1 MSNVFQVVGAD
12 HNLATMS
19 KGVKAAGLEVELSKE
34 GPYTVFAPTDTAF
47 NRLSP
52 GELAELLKPE
62 YKAKLS
68 SILHNHVVEGKIELK
83 DFKDGDRMKSLGG
96 KQLTVKVVD
105 GEISVNGSKIKGRDH
120 QASNGIVHS
129 MDQVIK

>member
-19 KGVKAAGLEVELSKE
+19 KGVKAAGMDVVLSKE

-47 NRLSP
+47 NRLSA

-62 YKAKLS
+62 YKGKLTG
-68 SILHNHVVEGKIELK
+68 ILQNHVVEGKKELK

-105 GEISVNGSKIKGRDH
+105 GEVSVNGSKIKGRDH

>member
-1 MSNVFQVVGAD
+1 MQNVFEVVGAD

-34 GPYTVFAPTDTAF
+34 GPYTVFAPTDFAF
-47 NRLSP
+47 NRLSA

-62 YKAKLS
+62 YKAKLT
-68 SILHNHVVEGKIELK
+68 SILNNHVVIGKKELK
-83 DFKDGDRMKSLGG
+83 DLKDGDHLKSLGG
-96 KQLTVKVVD
+96 KQLRVKIVD
-105 GEISVNGSKIKGRDH
+105 GEVTVNGSKIKGKDY
-120 QASNGIVHS
+120 QASNGVVHS

>member
-1 MSNVFQVVGAD
+1 MSNVLQVVGAD
-12 HNLATMS
+12 QNLATMS
-19 KGVKAAGLEVELSKE
+19 KGVRAAGLEVILSKE
-34 GPYTVFAPTDTAF
+34 GPFTIFAPTDTAF
-47 NRLSP
+47 NRLST

-62 YKAKLS
+62 YKAKLTG
-68 SILHNHVVEGKIELK
+68 ILQNHVVEGKKELK
-83 DFKDGDRMKSLGG
+83 DLKNGDQLRSLGG

-105 GEISVNGSKIKGRDH
+105 GEVSVNGSKIKGRDH

>member
-19 KGVKAAGLEVELSKE
+19 KGVKAAGMDVVLSKE

-62 YKAKLS
+62 YKAKLTG
-68 SILHNHVVEGKIELK
+68 ILQNHVVEGKKELK
-83 DFKDGDRMKSLGG
+83 DFKDGDHMRSVSG

-105 GEISVNGSKIKGRDH
+105 GEVSVNGSKIKGRDH

>member
-1 MSNVFQVVGAD
+1 MSNVLEVVEAD

-19 KGVKAAGLEVELSKE
+19 KGVKAAGLEIELSKE
-34 GPYTVFAPTDTAF
+34 GPFTVFAPTDTAF
-47 NRLSP
+47 NRLSA

-68 SILHNHVVEGKIELK
+68 GILQNHVVQGKRELK
-83 DFKDGDRMKSLGG
+83 DLKDGDHMKSLGG
-96 KQLTVKVVD
+96 KKLTVKIVD
-105 GEISVNGSKIKGRDH
+105 GEVTVNGSKIKGKDH

>member
-68 SILHNHVVEGKIELK
+68 SILNNHVVEGKIELK
-83 DFKDGDRMKSLGG
+83 DLKDGDRMRSLGG

>member
-12 HNLATMS
+12 HNLAIMS
-19 KGVKAAGLEVELSKE
+19 KGVKAAGLETILIKE

-47 NRLSP
+47 NRLSA

-62 YKAKLS
+62 YKAKLTG
-68 SILHNHVVEGKIELK
+68 ILQNHVVEGKKELK
-83 DFKDGDRMKSLGG
+83 DFKDGDRMRSLGG

-105 GEISVNGSKIKGRDH
+105 GEVSVNGSKIKGRDH

>member
-19 KGVKAAGLEVELSKE
+19 KSVKAAGMEVELSKE
-34 GPYTVFAPTDTAF
+34 GPYTVFAPTDSAF
-47 NRLSP
+47 NRLSA

-62 YKAKLS
+62 YKGKLTG
-68 SILHNHVVEGKIELK
+68 ILQNHVVVGKKELK
-83 DFKDGDRMKSLGG
+83 DLKDGEHMKSLGG
-96 KQLTVKVVD
+96 KQLTVKIVD
-105 GEISVNGSKIKGRDH
+105 GEVTVNGSKIKGKDH
-120 QASNGIVHS
+120 QASNGVVHS

>member
-52 GELAELLKPE
+52 GELAELLTPE

-83 DFKDGDRMKSLGG
+83 DLKDGDRIKSLGG

-105 GEISVNGSKIKGRDH
+105 GEVSVNGSKIKGRDH

>member
-19 KGVKAAGLEVELSKE
+19 KGVKAAGLEVILSKE
-34 GPYTVFAPTDTAF
+34 GPYTVFAPTDSAF
-47 NRLSP
+47 NRLSA

-62 YKAKLS
+62 YRAKLTG
-68 SILHNHVVEGKIELK
+68 ILNNHVVEGKKELK
-83 DFKDGDRMKSLGG
+83 DFKDGDHMRSLGG

-105 GEISVNGSKIKGRDH
+105 GEVSVNGSKIKGRDR

>member
-19 KGVKAAGLEVELSKE
+19 KGVKAAGMEVVLSKE
-34 GPYTVFAPTDTAF
+34 GPYTVFAPTDAAF
-47 NRLSP
+47 NRLSV

-62 YKAKLS
+62 YKAKLTG
-68 SILHNHVVEGKIELK
+68 ILQNHVVEGKKELK

-105 GEISVNGSKIKGRDH
+105 GEVTVNGSKIKGRDH

>member
-12 HNLATMS
+12 HNLAIMS
-19 KGVKAAGLEVELSKE
+19 KGVKAAGLETILIKE

-62 YKAKLS
+62 YKAKLTG
-68 SILHNHVVEGKIELK
+68 ILQNHVVEGKKELK
-83 DFKDGDRMKSLGG
+83 DFKDGDRMRSLGG

>member
-19 KGVKAAGLEVELSKE
+19 KSVKAAGLEVVLSKE

-47 NRLSP
+47 NRLSA

-62 YKAKLS
+62 YKAKLT
-68 SILHNHVVEGKIELK
+68 SILNNHVVEGKKELK

>member
-19 KGVKAAGLEVELSKE
+19 KGVKAAGLEAVLSKE

-47 NRLSP
+47 NRLSA

-62 YKAKLS
+62 YKAKLTG
-68 SILHNHVVEGKIELK
+68 ILQNHVVEGKKELK
-83 DFKDGDRMKSLGG
+83 DFKDGDHMRSVSG

-105 GEISVNGSKIKGRDH
+105 GEVSVNGSKIKGRDH

>member
-19 KGVKAAGLEVELSKE
+19 KSVKAAGLEVELSKE
-34 GPYTVFAPTDTAF
+34 GPYTVFAPTDSAF
-47 NRLSP
+47 NRLSA

-62 YKAKLS
+62 YKGKLTG
-68 SILHNHVVEGKIELK
+68 ILQNHVVEGKKELK
-83 DFKDGDRMKSLGG
+83 DLKDGDHLKSVGG
-96 KQLTVKVVD
+96 KKLIVKIVD
-105 GEISVNGSKIKGRDH
+105 GEVSVNGSKIKGRDH
-120 QASNGIVHS
+120 QASNGVVHS

>member
-19 KGVKAAGLEVELSKE
+19 KGVKAAGLEGELSKA
-34 GPYTVFAPTDTAF
+34 GPYTIFAPTDTAF

-68 SILHNHVVEGKIELK
+68 SILNNHVVEGKIELK
-83 DFKDGDRMKSLGG
+83 DLKDGDRIKSLGG
-96 KQLTVKVVD
+96 KQLTVKIVD

>member
-1 MSNVFQVVGAD
+1 MSNVFEVVGAD

-19 KGVKAAGLEVELSKE
+19 KSVKAAGMEVELSKE

-47 NRLSP
+47 NRLSA

-62 YKAKLS
+62 YKGKLTG
-68 SILHNHVVEGKIELK
+68 ILQNHVVEGKKELK

-105 GEISVNGSKIKGRDH
+105 GEVSVNGSKIKGRDH

>member
-12 HNLATMS
+12 HNLAIMS
-19 KGVKAAGLEVELSKE
+19 KGVKAAGLETILIKE

-62 YKAKLS
+62 YKAKLM
-68 SILHNHVVEGKIELK
+68 SILNNHVVEGKKELK

-105 GEISVNGSKIKGRDH
+105 GEVTVNGSKIKGRDH

>member
-19 KGVKAAGLEVELSKE
+19 KGVKAAGMEAALSKE
-34 GPYTVFAPTDTAF
+34 GPFTVFAPTDTAF

-62 YKAKLS
+62 YKAKLTG
-68 SILHNHVVEGKIELK
+68 ILHNHVVEGKKELK
-83 DFKDGDRMKSLGG
+83 DFKDGDHMRSLGG

-105 GEISVNGSKIKGRDH
+105 GEVSVNGSKIKGRDH

>member
-19 KGVKAAGLEVELSKE
+19 KGVKAAGLEVVLSKE

-47 NRLSP
+47 NRLSA

-62 YKAKLS
+62 YKGKLTG
-68 SILHNHVVEGKIELK
+68 ILQNHVVEGKKELK

-105 GEISVNGSKIKGRDH
+105 GEVSVNGSKIKGRDH